1 MLCRLLVVT
10 VAHVPFSLVKMGVL
24 HHPLL
29 EPSVVLPTGGSPF
42 IGDRV
47 GGVCTVHCVEGNPT
61 NALIKSPLKAL
72 DLGRRRM
79 HLFPFDS

>member
-47 GGVCTVHCVEGNPT
+47 GGVCTVRCVEGSSSNT
-61 NALIKSPLKAL
+61 LRKILLKAL
-72 DLGRRRM
+72 DLGKRRM